1 MWRSGCAAGRSAR
14 GSDAV
19 AGDDGQDA
27 QAELVEGI
35 TDVTTADSFCS
46 VGGSSKRKDASM

>member
-19 AGDDGQDA
+19 AGDEGQDA